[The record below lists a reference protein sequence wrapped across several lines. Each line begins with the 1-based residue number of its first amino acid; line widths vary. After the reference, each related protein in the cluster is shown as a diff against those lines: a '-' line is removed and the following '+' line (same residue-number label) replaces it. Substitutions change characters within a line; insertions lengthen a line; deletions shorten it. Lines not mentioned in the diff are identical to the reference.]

1 MEIDENGVVNPLR
14 APAFVRDG
22 LRSVRAL
29 PPVALVFV
37 ALAGAVLIGDLVD
50 RQSPDLFSINR
61 AVTVLFP
68 TALLWRRADAAAV
81 TPRLFRGTVLLA
93 AAVIAGTVIGL
104 ILSAVPNDLL
114 LSEDTVVV
122 VPRLVPTV
130 VASVLSIGGWVLV
143 AASLSDARPRIPGVV
158 RVVAAT
164 PVVGLALANG
174 GLYLLALVIGGANWD
189 AMTATV
195 ATVLG
200 LTSWVVTAA
209 VGWVLVTRV
218 GGRPRLAT
226 YVAAAAVAL
235 QAIGWLPVWASQLIS
250 SVHADDLVRT
260 WDAPLT
266 TLARVVLL
274 APFLFAVAFAT
285 GLGDPP
291 EQPVADPHVAI
302 G

>member
-22 LRSVRAL
+22 LGSIRAL

-37 ALAGAVLIGDLVD
+37 ALAGAVLIGDLVE
-50 RQSPDLFSINR
+50 RQSADLFSINR

-68 TALLWRRADAAAV
+68 AALLWRRADAAAV

-93 AAVIAGTVIGL
+93 AAVIAGRVIGL
-104 ILSAVPNDLL
+104 ILSVVPNDPLV
-114 LSEDTVVV
+114 SEDTVVV

-130 VASVLSIGGWVLV
+130 VVSVLSIGGWVLV
-143 AASLSDARPRIPGVV
+143 AASLSDARPRIPGVI
-158 RVVAAT
+158 RVVAAA

-174 GLYLLALVIGGANWD
+174 GLYLLALVIGGTNWD
-189 AMTATV
+189 PITATV
-195 ATVLG
+195 ATLLG
-200 LTSWVVTAA
+200 LTSWAVTAA
-209 VGWVLVTRV
+209 VAWVLVTRV

-235 QAIGWLPVWASQLIS
+235 QTIGLLPVWAIQLIS
-250 SVHADDLVRT
+250 YTQVDDLART
-260 WDAPLT
+260 WDAPLAN
-266 TLARVVLL
+266 LSRVVLL
-274 APFLFAVAFAT
+274 APFLFAFAFAT

-291 EQPVADPHVAI
+291 AQPDDPEPAAA
-302 G
+302 